1 MYRIESPL
9 EKYEGAASY
18 RREARAICNGG
29 GGVSGKWDAAIKMAW
44 CESAGSGRKRK
55 QEGASTPLD
64 LANMNSNV
72 EFETQALA
80 AAMPEQRKG
89 HDDGETSWFQGLVGK
104 RSAARGSLSIDLE
117 MHHHQG
123 RVLDG
128 DCKPKA
134 SNVEL
139 ETRALAAVIPAVQ
152 LTQRFVG

>member
-72 EFETQALA
+72 EYETRALA
-80 AAMPEQRKG
+80 AAMPEQCRSNAG
-89 HDDGETSWFQGLVGK
+89 ATEGARLVGSK
-104 RSAARGSLSIDLE
+104 GGKLKDPCIDLE
-117 MHHHQG
+117 MQG
-123 RVLDG
+123 
-128 DCKPKA
+128 
-134 SNVEL
+134 
-139 ETRALAAVIPAVQ
+139 
-152 LTQRFVG
+152 